1 MTDTIRVPKD
11 TLIRLAKALDQIAA
25 QSSFAVADKLR
36 PLLEAPAVDVEGLE
50 VIGFHCMDSAGI
62 ETLEWRG
69 GSYADEPL
77 CSLPKAQEIIEQQAA
92 RIAELQLD
100 ADRYR
105 WLRHMTTKERTYIV
119 QQEYDKV
126 MDMFLDESMKGGRN
140 E

>member
-1 MTDTIRVPKD
+1 MCLKSQAQAIIDQLQGTIASFEEGSERM
-11 TLIRLAKALDQIAA
+11 AL
-25 QSSFAVADKLR
+25 K
-36 PLLEAPAVDVEGLE
+36 
-50 VIGFHCMDSAGI
+50 GI
-62 ETLEWRG
+62 EMRLEL
-69 GSYADEPL
+69 D
-77 CSLPKAQEIIEQQAA
+77 QQAA